1 MTPQAP
7 LCLHTSV
14 VEPGWIDYNQHMNL
28 AYYVL
33 AFDKATD
40 AFFDYVGLD
49 ESYRKT
55 TRFSTFLLE
64 THVRYLHEMKL
75 GDPLRF
81 ELQLLDYDPK
91 RLHYFQT
98 MYHAEHGFPAATTEL
113 LFINVDTRAGCS
125 VAMPNDILEKLAA
138 IMESHR
144 QLPLPEDVGRVMG
157 IRKNPKTTSQPK

>member
-1 MTPQAP
+1 MKITAP
-7 LCLHTSV
+7 LRLHSSV

-40 AFFDYVGLD
+40 AFFDFVGLD
-49 ESYRKT
+49 ERYRKT
-55 TRFSTFLLE
+55 TGFSTFLLE

-81 ELQLLDYDPK
+81 ELQLLDYDQR

-98 MYHAEHGFPAATTEL
+98 MYHADKGFPAATTEL
-113 LFINVDTRAGCS
+113 LFINVDTRGGRS
-125 VAMPNDILEKLAA
+125 VPMPDSILRNLES
-138 IMESHR
+138 IMNCHR
-144 QLPLPEDVGRVMG
+144 QLPIPDDMGRVMG
-157 IRKNPKTTSQPK
+157 ISRKKTEPSTS

>member
-1 MTPQAP
+1 MTAHAP

-40 AFFDYVGLD
+40 AFFDHVGLD
-49 ESYRKT
+49 ENYRKT
-55 TRFSTFLLE
+55 TGFSTFLLE

-113 LFINVDTRAGCS
+113 LFINVDTRAGRS
-125 VAMPNDILEKLAA
+125 LAMPDDVLRKLEA
-138 IMESHR
+138 IMDTHR
-144 QLPLPEDVGRVMG
+144 HLPVPEDVGRVMG
-157 IRKNPKTTSQPK
+157 IGKKDKAASNS

>member
-1 MTPQAP
+1 MKIDAP
-7 LCLHTSV
+7 LRLHTSV

-49 ESYRKT
+49 ERYRKT
-55 TRFSTFLLE
+55 TGFSTFLLE

-81 ELQLLDYDPK
+81 ELQLLDYDP
-91 RLHYFQT
+91 RRVHYYQT
-98 MYHAEHGFPAATTEL
+98 MYHDKEGFPAATTEL
-113 LFINVDTRAGCS
+113 LFINVDTQVGRS
-125 VAMPNDILEKLAA
+125 VPMPGNILETLED
-138 IMESHR
+138 IMDSHR
-144 QLPLPEDVGRVMG
+144 QLPIPEDVGRVMG
-157 IRKNPKTTSQPK
+157 IGRNKATTPSN

>member
-1 MTPQAP
+1 MTAHAP

-40 AFFDYVGLD
+40 VFFEHVGLD

-55 TRFSTFLLE
+55 TGFSTFLLE

-113 LFINVDTRAGCS
+113 LFINVDTGAGRS
-125 VAMPNDILEKLAA
+125 VAMPDDVLRKLET
-138 IMESHR
+138 IMNTHR
-144 QLPLPEDVGRVMG
+144 HLPVPGDVGRVMG
-157 IRKNPKTTSQPK
+157 IRKQATSNS